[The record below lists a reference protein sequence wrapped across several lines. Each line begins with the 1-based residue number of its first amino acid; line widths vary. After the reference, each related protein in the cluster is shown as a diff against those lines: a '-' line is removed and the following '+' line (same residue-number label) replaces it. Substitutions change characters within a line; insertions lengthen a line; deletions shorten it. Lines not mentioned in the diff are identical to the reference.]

1 MIKLL
6 CLLVSIILVLTGAK
20 PEINRINL
28 SFVYDGK
35 NLRLGFDPVIVF
47 YADNLDFFE
56 KLAGWGLAG
65 FAVGDVVAIKN
76 EFKDDKLIL
85 QHEMNHVKQFM
96 TLGDYFYIAG
106 WLGLN
111 LEGYPYY
118 LTGPMDKCNDA
129 MWKPPNWWP
138 FHWHLFEAEIPIN

>member
-85 QHEMNHVKQFM
+85 QHEMNHVKQFRA
-96 TLGDYFYIAG
+96 LGDYFYLAG

-118 LTGPMDKCNDA
+118 ATGPLSKCNET

-138 FHWHLFEAEIPIN
+138 FRWHLIDLEVPIK